1 MADGPLASVALDL
14 ITGEYPALAALA
26 LPREARD
33 RWAPFRARGRRW
45 ALRTKLPR
53 GSGSER
59 IGSDRSKLAPQQ
71 PRHAGHHTIRIA

>member
-26 LPREARD
+26 PPREARD

-53 GSGSER
+53 GSVLSGLGAIEAS
-59 IGSDRSKLAPQQ
+59 SHLSK